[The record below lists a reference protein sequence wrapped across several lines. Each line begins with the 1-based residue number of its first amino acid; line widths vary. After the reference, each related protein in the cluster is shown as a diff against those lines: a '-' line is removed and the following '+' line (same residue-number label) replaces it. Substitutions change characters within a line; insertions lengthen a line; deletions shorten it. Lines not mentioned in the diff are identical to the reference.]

1 MSASTLLWTPA
12 TRRQHWHVAMLLYIL
27 RLIDVFEILA
37 RNDDDGDAAR
47 DDHDDAEDDEA

>member
-1 MSASTLLWTPA
+1 
-12 TRRQHWHVAMLLYIL
+12 MLLYIL

-47 DDHDDAEDDEA
+47 DDHDGFVLALETSL